1 MSSAA
6 EMGSGSLLGLANT
19 MTRMD
24 LKAELRWLWKYGLPA
39 APILAVL
46 VYGILRQ
53 LYAKFYGTL
62 GASPEEV
69 GLGYQQVLA
78 LSGVAIL
85 VFTLVGGAF
94 FLLRL
99 PLLRTNVIKS
109 EQRLGV
115 TIAGAVLTVLF
126 LAAGTWWLDHQTGD
140 SASRAY
146 RGESVT
152 SVNFG
157 GVQVL
162 GLRAE
167 PALIQ
172 WFSKPPAGTDT
183 ISGHCLMYLGTA
195 DGVDVFFDPG
205 PGSQRTIRVQASAIV
220 MTVFRAVPDPSGRN
234 APAVC
239 SSGQVESRP

>member
-1 MSSAA
+1 MAA
-6 EMGSGSLLGLANT
+6 IAATAT
-19 MTRMD
+19 MTSMD
-24 LKAELRWLWKYGLPA
+24 LKDELRWLWKYGLPA

-94 FLLRL
+94 FLLRF
-99 PLLRTNVIKS
+99 PLLRANVIKS
-109 EQRLGV
+109 EQRKRVSL
-115 TIAGAVLTVLF
+115 AAAVLTVLF

-140 SASRAY
+140 SAGRAY
-146 RGESVT
+146 RGQAVT

-167 PALIQ
+167 PALVQ
-172 WFSKPPAGTDT
+172 WFNKPPTGEDT

-205 PGSQRTIRVQASAIV
+205 PGPQRTIRLQASAIV
-220 MTVFRAVPDPSGRN
+220 MTVYRAVPRPSGRN

-239 SSGQVESRP
+239 SGGEVEAAGRS